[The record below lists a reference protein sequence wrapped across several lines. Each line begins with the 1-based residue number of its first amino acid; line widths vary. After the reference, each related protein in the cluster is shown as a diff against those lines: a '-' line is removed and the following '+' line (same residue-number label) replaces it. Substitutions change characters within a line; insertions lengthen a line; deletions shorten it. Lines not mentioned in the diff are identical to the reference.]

1 MFIPI
6 NKNKQMFLNKT
17 RTVAVRRGSSLLL
30 NEVKS
35 AVNMGVVQGNGVVDY
50 SNMVGIP
57 RIRHQQLPES
67 AYRRIKEE
75 IPTKSGLLHNVKQMK
90 ESNNSSRMIQDLKGL
105 KIYGGRKVKKGINNL
120 RFEL

>member
-1 MFIPI
+1 MYIPI
-6 NKNKQMFLNKT
+6 SKNGKMFLNKT

-30 NEVKS
+30 NEVKK
-35 AVNMGVVQGNGVVDY
+35 AVNMGVVQGNGIVNY
-50 SNMVGIP
+50 SNLVGIP

-67 AYRRIKEE
+67 AYKRIKEE
-75 IPTKSGLLHNVKQMK
+75 IPTKSGLLHNIKEMK

-105 KIYGGRKVKKGINNL
+105 KISGSRKKKGINNL

>member
-6 NKNKQMFLNKT
+6 SKNKQMFLNKT
-17 RTVAVRRGSSLLL
+17 RTVGVRRGASLLL

-35 AVNMGVVQGNGVVDY
+35 VHMGITRGNGIVDY
-50 SNMVGIP
+50 GGMVSMP

-67 AYRRIKEE
+67 AYKRIKEE
-75 IPTKSGLLHNVKQMK
+75 IPTKSGLLHNVKEMK

-105 KIYGGRKVKKGINNL
+105 KISGSKKVKKGINNL

>member
-6 NKNKQMFLNKT
+6 SKNGKMFLNKT
-17 RTVAVRRGSSLLL
+17 RTIAVRKGSSILL

-35 AVNMGVVQGNGVVDY
+35 VHMGITRGNGIVDY
-50 SNMVGIP
+50 GGMVGMP

-67 AYRRIKEE
+67 AYKRIKEE
-75 IPTKSGLLHNVKQMK
+75 IPTKSGLLHNIKTMK

-105 KIYGGRKVKKGINNL
+105 KISGSKKVKKGINNL

>member
-6 NKNKQMFLNKT
+6 SKNKQIFLNKT
-17 RTVAVRRGSSLLL
+17 RTVGVKRGSSILL

-35 AVNMGVVQGNGVVDY
+35 VHMGRVNGDVLDY
-50 SNMVGIP
+50 GGLVGIP
-57 RIRHQQLPES
+57 QIRHLQLPES
-67 AYRRIKEE
+67 SYKRIREE
-75 IPTKSGLLHNVKQMK
+75 VPTKSGLLHNVKEMK

-105 KIYGGRKVKKGINNL
+105 KISGSKKVKKGINNL